1 MYMSPASQA
10 LLITPNNTIQALLEI
25 AVEEEG
31 LQAISFVAAQP
42 GLQFLKDN
50 TPQLIVLDEG
60 LEPDAFAIASRLK
73 MIKRLKEVPVV
84 LLMGEENDRTRL
96 TAEISRVDHIFAKP
110 IDRKRFKGLLQALL
124 KNPRP

>member
-1 MYMSPASQA
+1 MYMTPASQA

-31 LQAISFVAAQP
+31 LQAISFIAAQP

-110 IDRKRFKGLLQALL
+110 IDRKRLKGLLQALL